1 MTRGRRWILRVL
13 ALLALL
19 GAGTY
24 LFVWRPVADAA
35 AFLARLNGP
44 ALDAAAFAAAGARTW
59 PAVEGGDG
67 TASVPRCLV
76 FDGPDAT
83 APLLLVIAGVTPEG
97 IDDARVA
104 QLALACRAAGFGVV
118 SPELVRLARPGEGP
132 DPTAAVLQ
140 ALAAAHVSGA
150 GRWDASR
157 CGILGVSL
165 GGGVALRAALE
176 ASRASP
182 PHPVAAVLLVGA
194 PDDARVLATDWFR
207 LSIARDKSDRTV
219 AAHSEA
225 GIFAR
230 HAVLRAALPA
240 LVPASEVAPLRLWID
255 TVGENSSG
263 PAPSPVGVGS
273 PEAAHWVAVMR
284 AEADARSE
292 DVAWALAAAEP
303 SLALTSPAAWGD
315 ELSRLDPRTS
325 VYLLHGQTDPL
336 VPVTEMGKLASRL
349 SGHGPVDALESRLIA
364 HVSLESPGPEETWR
378 HLRFLTRF
386 FDAVRT
392 SR

>member
-19 GAGTY
+19 GAGAY

-44 ALDAAAFAAAGARTW
+44 DPDAAALTAAGARTW
-59 PAVEGGDG
+59 PAVEGGNG
-67 TASVPRCLV
+67 AAPVPRCLV
-76 FDGPDAT
+76 FDGPDAK
-83 APLLLVIAGVTPEG
+83 APLMIVVAGVTPEG
-97 IDDARVA
+97 IDDGRVA
-104 QLALACRAAGFGVV
+104 KLALACRAAGFAVV
-118 SPELVRLARPGEGP
+118 APEIVRLVRPGEGP
-132 DPTAAVLQ
+132 DPSEAILE
-140 ALAAAHVSGA
+140 ALAAAHAVGA
-150 GRWDASR
+150 GRWDDSR

-165 GGGVALRAALE
+165 GGSVALRAAIA

-182 PHPVAAVLLVGA
+182 PHPIAAVLLVGA
-194 PDDARVLATDWFR
+194 PDDARTLAPDWFR
-207 LSIARDKSDRTV
+207 LSIARDKSDRSV

-230 HAVLRAALPA
+230 HAVLRAALPTV
-240 LVPASEVAPLRLWID
+240 VPADEVAPLRLWVD
-255 TVGENSSG
+255 TVGENPSTT
-263 PAPSPVGVGS
+263 APSPVGATSSG
-273 PEAAHWVAVMR
+273 AAHWLAVLR
-284 AEADARSE
+284 AEADAKSE

-303 SLALTSPAAWGD
+303 SLALTSPAAWND

-325 VYLLHGQTDPL
+325 VFLLHGQSDPL
-336 VPVTEMGKLASRL
+336 VPVTEMDKLSHRL

-364 HVSLESPGPEETWR
+364 HVSLETPGREEVWR

-386 FDAVRT
+386 FDAVRA